1 MFSSVSSPAKS
12 LSNVPCLQS
21 YYSNADSVLE
31 TTPNNLF
38 FVKPLEV
45 EEEFSDFLEAV
56 QKQERS
62 FQSNPNSDQTSE
74 DAASTSPP
82 TRYAQTQNSNLPS
95 EYASLYPDVPKDGPP
110 FARIALNKTPDAINF
125 WLGNSHSVTA
135 LHKDNYENIYVQVV
149 GQKHFVLLPPVEA
162 PCVNE
167 MLLDGCT
174 YALRDSRT
182 EADVDG
188 NGLPG
193 IRRGDLGVR
202 RDVPEIKVP
211 FACWD
216 PDDPTHRATSFS
228 NLSRP
233 LRVTLEPG
241 DMLYLPAMW
250 YHKVSQ
256 SCSEEGICVAVNY
269 WYDMDFEGSFW
280 SMAGFVRS
288 AGLAVTNPGLV
299 GETKEWEEAD
309 GDGRG

>member
-1 MFSSVSSPAKS
+1 LADGNHK
-12 LSNVPCLQS
+12 LSHRLVRVADS
-21 YYSNADSVLE
+21 TVRNADSVVE
-31 TTPNNLF
+31 TSPNKLS
-38 FVKPLEV
+38 FVKPLEI
-45 EEEFSDFLEAV
+45 EEPFSSFLHAV
-56 QKQERS
+56 QTQERTANKS
-62 FQSNPNSDQTSE
+62 SKFIRTSDHPSSN
-74 DAASTSPP
+74 SPP

-110 FARIALNKTPDAINF
+110 FARIALNKTPDAVNF

-149 GQKHFVLLPPVEA
+149 GRKHFVLLPPVEA

-167 MLLDGCT
+167 MMLEGCT
-174 YALRDSRT
+174 YALKESQTDS
-182 EADVDG
+182 DG
-188 NGLPG
+188 VVGG
-193 IRRGDLGVR
+193 VSDIRRGDLEVR
-202 RDVPEIKVP
+202 RDVPETKVP

-216 PDDPTHRATSFS
+216 PDSPTQRATPFS
-228 NLSRP
+228 RLSRP
-233 LRVTLEPG
+233 LRVTLDPG

-288 AGLAVTNPGLV
+288 VGLAVTNPELL
-299 GETKEWEEAD
+299 EEMKEREE
-309 GDGRG
+309 GH